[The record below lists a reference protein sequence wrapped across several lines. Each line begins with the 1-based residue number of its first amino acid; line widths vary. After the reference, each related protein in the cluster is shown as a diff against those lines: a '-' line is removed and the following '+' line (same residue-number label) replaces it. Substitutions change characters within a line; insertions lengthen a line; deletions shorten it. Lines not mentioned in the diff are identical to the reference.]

1 MHTLEDKRYWIAL
14 TLIPNLNPKK
24 FHILLEHFS
33 SPEEIWNA
41 PLEILKGIPGFAESA
56 ETFCHH
62 RSRAV
67 IEQELESIAKLD
79 LRVMTLADP
88 EYPKPLR
95 ALADASPVLYL
106 KGDYLEKDELAIAIV
121 GTRRATSYGRSVAA
135 QFAQE
140 LGKLG
145 FTIVSGLALGIDTAA
160 HQSAIESGVRTIAV
174 IGSGFGNVYPQ
185 ENRRLLEPIAKQG
198 AVLSEFASN
207 VNPGQWTFPQ
217 RNRIISGLSRGV
229 IVIEA
234 PEASG
239 ALITAKTALEQGREV
254 FAVPGSIASEKNR
267 GAHQLIKKSGAKLVD
282 SIDDIIEEFADLQA
296 ALKGRQAQPAP
307 IQMPVLSPHE
317 ERVYAHLEFEPLHFN
332 DLVEKTGLATS
343 EISEALLSLEMQ
355 ALVRE
360 IEGKRYVKLP

>member
-1 MHTLEDKRYWIAL
+1 
-14 TLIPNLNPKK
+14 
-24 FHILLEHFS
+24 
-33 SPEEIWNA
+33 
-41 PLEILKGIPGFAESA
+41 
-56 ETFCHH
+56 
-62 RSRAV
+62 
-67 IEQELESIAKLD
+67 
-79 LRVMTLADP
+79 
-88 EYPKPLR
+88 
-95 ALADASPVLYL
+95 
-106 KGDYLEKDELAIAIV
+106 
-121 GTRRATSYGRSVAA
+121 
-135 QFAQE
+135 
-140 LGKLG
+140 
-145 FTIVSGLALGIDTAA
+145 
-160 HQSAIESGVRTIAV
+160 
-174 IGSGFGNVYPQ
+174 
-185 ENRRLLEPIAKQG
+185 
-198 AVLSEFASN
+198 FASN